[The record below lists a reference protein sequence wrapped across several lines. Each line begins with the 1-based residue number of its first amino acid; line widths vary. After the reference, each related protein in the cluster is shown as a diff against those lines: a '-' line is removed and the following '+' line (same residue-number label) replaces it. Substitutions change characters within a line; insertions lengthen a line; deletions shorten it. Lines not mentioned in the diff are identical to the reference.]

1 MIDIATK
8 HTMFVSAAP
17 DARMPTRDTAYAS
30 YLSLEKWQLEVII
43 AIPFEGVSQ
52 YSWPGVSTQ
61 FLCYTTRPFLRP
73 KVSHSGEEWSA
84 YGVIEGLTVDS

>member
-1 MIDIATK
+1 MKAYLRAKKPEKDERQNFPSLTGGHSCSLCSQVGGMIATK

-30 YLSLEKWQLEVII
+30 YLSLEKRQLEVII

-52 YSWPGVSTQ
+52 YS
-61 FLCYTTRPFLRP
+61 
-73 KVSHSGEEWSA
+73 
-84 YGVIEGLTVDS
+84 